1 MAAYDFVIKQ
11 GDTLPTL
18 QQTLQDTT
26 GAAVNLTGCTVK
38 FVMRSLVSATP
49 VINATATITDAA
61 NGKVTYA
68 FSATDTTTAGTF
80 MGTWTIT
87 NGSGQVFTVPTDG
100 YLTIRIEQNL
110 TTTGG
115 NQLVSL
121 AEVKDYLTIPASDKT
136 RDAKLVQM
144 ANDLIPVVEHITGP
158 IIQRVVEEWHDGGQA
173 SIILRKRPVANVIAI
188 SEYIGPVEWTL
199 ALVPDPNKGT
209 MYSAKF
215 EPPARIVR
223 RGPGGST
230 FPFAAG
236 LQTVHVTYVAG
247 RTSVPDNV
255 RLGTLE
261 LIRINFSQT
270 QARPLMRGW
279 PTDGSADDIEPG
291 RELLGFF
298 VPNRVRELLAPTRKA
313 PGIA

>member
-26 GAAVNLTGCTVK
+26 GAAVNLTGSTVQ
-38 FVMRSLVSATP
+38 FVMRSLVSSTP
-49 VINATATITDAA
+49 VINAAATIVSASAGTVA
-61 NGKVTYA
+61 YS
-68 FSATDTTTAGTF
+68 FSSTDTANAGTY
-80 MGTWTIT
+80 MATWTIT
-87 NGSGQVFTVPTDG
+87 NSSGQIFTVPTDG
-100 YLTIRIEQNL
+100 YLTVRVEENL
-110 TTTGG
+110 VTNGG

-121 AEVKDYLTIPASDKT
+121 AEVKDHLNIPASDKT
-136 RDAKLVQM
+136 RDAKLLQM
-144 ANDLIPVVEHITGP
+144 ANDLVPVIEHITGP
-158 IIQRVVEEWHDGGQA
+158 IIQRTIEEWHDGGQT
-173 SIILRKRPVANVIAI
+173 SIILRKRPVVEVLAI
-188 SEYIGPVEWTL
+188 SEYRGPVEWTL

-209 MYSAKF
+209 MYSATF
-215 EPPARIVR
+215 EAPARVVR

-236 LQTVHVTYVAG
+236 LETVHVVYIAG
-247 RTSVPDNV
+247 RTAVPDNV
-255 RLGTLE
+255 RFGTLE

-279 PTDGSADDIEPG
+279 PTDGTIDDQEPG
-291 RELLGFF
+291 REVLGFF
-298 VPNRVRELLAPTRKA
+298 VPNRVRELLAPTRKS